1 MVEEAHSEQQQKH
14 LADNNE
20 MDVLAATKTTGS
32 AASAAAA
39 GSEGDHEVPVVLQ
52 ESYEERKVQLARS
65 GQIIPAFKH
74 SSMRA
79 PMSRIDRQGNEIGV
93 DRKKYHLTYIDQ
105 IEKKP
110 LVQVHCVESY
120 KKYNSED
127 PI

>member
-1 MVEEAHSEQQQKH
+1 
-14 LADNNE
+14 
-20 MDVLAATKTTGS
+20 MDVAATKTTGS
-32 AASAAAA
+32 AASAAGAA
-39 GSEGDHEVPVVLQ
+39 GSEGDRHHEAPVVLQ

-120 KKYNSED
+120 KKYNQED